1 MSIEHEGD
9 RWEFR
14 VPVNRFLF
22 ATNLFFFL
30 SLSVSSTLFVH
41 SFIDSTDALQ
51 IYEVTKNEHKEEERE
66 REKKKHGATTATI
79 AQRLSKC
86 RRRRTGAGRSTR
98 LTRVYQN
105 PCIPAYCIG
114 LDGGCGTAVNCVN
127 FGFISCSNLMK
138 APLLPIWSLQCGCT
152 QTKCKHMTARARAHM
167 FS

>member
-51 IYEVTKNEHKEEERE
+51 IYEVTKNEHTEEERE
-66 REKKKHGATTATI
+66 REKTWRNNSH
-79 AQRLSKC
+79 
-86 RRRRTGAGRSTR
+86 
-98 LTRVYQN
+98 
-105 PCIPAYCIG
+105 
-114 LDGGCGTAVNCVN
+114 NCPTP
-127 FGFISCSNLMK
+127 FEM
-138 APLLPIWSLQCGCT
+138 P
-152 QTKCKHMTARARAHM
+152 
-167 FS
+167 